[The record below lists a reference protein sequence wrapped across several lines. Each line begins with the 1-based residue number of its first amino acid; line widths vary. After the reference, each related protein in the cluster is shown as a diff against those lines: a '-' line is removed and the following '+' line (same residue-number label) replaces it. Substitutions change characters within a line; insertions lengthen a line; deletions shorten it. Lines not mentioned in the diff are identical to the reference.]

1 MWELSF
7 VSFFYGS
14 MFLMCFSAQKFL
26 YIKLKHHIHTF
37 FGNNNINKFSC
48 YLALFIYFFC
58 GTTLC
63 TVLPC
68 HCDVSMDHIYISD
81 NINFYG
87 HKLCSHSVCNCFLL
101 VVVVVE
107 SLWHSRNSPS
117 LSFNGTFIS
126 NSLAYCYFDA
136 DSTL

>member
-1 MWELSF
+1 
-7 VSFFYGS
+7 

-48 YLALFIYFFC
+48 YLALFIYFF
-58 GTTLC
+58 LWNHFMYC
-63 TVLPC
+63 TAMPLRC
-68 HCDVSMDHIYISD
+68 LNGSYIYISD